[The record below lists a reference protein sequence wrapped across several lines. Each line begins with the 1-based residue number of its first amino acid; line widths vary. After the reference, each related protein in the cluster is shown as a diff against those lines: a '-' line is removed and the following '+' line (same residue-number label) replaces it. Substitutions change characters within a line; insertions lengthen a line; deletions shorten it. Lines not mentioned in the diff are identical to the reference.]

1 MSPEI
6 RSAWLKTLLP
16 LAFAIAC
23 ALLIGML
30 TGHIWMMLTIAAL
43 GVVAWHYWQ
52 LRAILHHLN
61 ARAITR
67 APVGGGVWNELLR
80 LLARHHQEVRS
91 RKKRLVSMLRAY
103 GKAGA
108 ALPDAVVIISR
119 KRNEIEWFNQ
129 AATELLGLVY
139 PRDIGSSLE
148 AHLRYLSVPDWLDVN
163 QNPEPLLDEIS
174 PVNSSVHL
182 AMKIIPYADD
192 ARILIARDVSKLMHL
207 EQMRQDFVAN
217 VSHEL
222 RTPLTVLHGYL
233 DMLDGEDDPE
243 SARMFAEM
251 RQQSQRMNQL
261 VEDLL
266 TLSRL
271 EAQEHSDEDVV
282 SMPFMLAALRREA
295 EALSRGRHK
304 IRVVDNAEVD
314 LWGSNKELHSAFSN
328 LVSNAVRYTPVGGE
342 IDIEFN
348 RDGEGVALSVIDSG
362 YGIPEAQIPRI
373 TERFYR
379 VSNSRSRESGGTGLG
394 LSIVKHVL
402 NHHDATLEIES
413 DVGKG
418 SRFTCHLN
426 ANRVVPRQVHT
437 IAPV

>member
-1 MSPEI
+1 
-6 RSAWLKTLLP
+6 
-16 LAFAIAC
+16 
-23 ALLIGML
+23 
-30 TGHIWMMLTIAAL
+30 MMLAIAAL
-43 GVVAWHYWQ
+43 GAVAWHYWQ

-61 ARAITR
+61 ARTITR

-80 LLARHHQEVRS
+80 LLARHHQEVRA

-103 GKAGA
+103 GQAGA

-119 KRNEIEWFNQ
+119 KRNEIEWFND
-129 AATELLGLVY
+129 AATQLLGLVY
-139 PRDIGSSLE
+139 PRDVGSSLE
-148 AHLRYLSVPDWLDVN
+148 AHLRNLSTPNWLDVN
-163 QNPEPLLDEIS
+163 RDPEPLLDEIS

-182 AMKIIPYADD
+182 AMKIIPYAEN

-207 EQMRQDFVAN
+207 EQMRRDFVAN

-233 DMLDGEDDPE
+233 DMLDGEEDSED
-243 SARMFAEM
+243 ARMFAEM

-271 EAQEHSDEDVV
+271 EAQEHTDEDVV
-282 SMPFMLAALRREA
+282 SMPFMLSALRREA

-304 IRVVDNAEVD
+304 ISVIDSAGVD

-328 LVSNAVRYTPVGGE
+328 LVSNAVRYTPVGGD
-342 IDIEFN
+342 IDIEF
-348 RDGEGVALSVIDSG
+348 RLEGDGAALSVRDRG
-362 YGIPEAQIPRI
+362 YGIPAAQIPRI

-379 VSNSRSRESGGTGLG
+379 VSNSRSRETGGTGLG

-402 NHHDATLEIES
+402 NNHDATLEIDS

-418 SRFTCHLN
+418 STFTCHLK
-426 ANRVVPRQVHT
+426 ANRVVPRLPQN
-437 IAPV
+437 AAE